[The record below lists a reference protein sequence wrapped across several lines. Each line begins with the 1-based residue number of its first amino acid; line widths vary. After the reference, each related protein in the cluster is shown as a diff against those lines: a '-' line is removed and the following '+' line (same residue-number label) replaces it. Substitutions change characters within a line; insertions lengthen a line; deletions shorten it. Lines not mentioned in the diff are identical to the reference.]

1 MEKIK
6 VKVTPNDTKIPFDG
20 EIIGE
25 TKKYYVVAPNYNPL
39 LRQKWNKNVCELIN
53 QQLNNK

>member
-6 VKVTPNDTKIPFDG
+6 VKVTPNDTKIPFEG
-20 EIIGE
+20 IIFEE
-25 TKKYYVVAPNYNPL
+25 TKNYYVVTPNDNPL

-53 QQLNNK
+53 QQLNK